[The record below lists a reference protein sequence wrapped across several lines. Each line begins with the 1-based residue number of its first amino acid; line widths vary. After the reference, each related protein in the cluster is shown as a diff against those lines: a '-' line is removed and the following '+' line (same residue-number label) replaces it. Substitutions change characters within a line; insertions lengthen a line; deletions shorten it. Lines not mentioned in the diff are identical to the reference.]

1 VTGMRF
7 ETGQSMRMGQ
17 QMKLAPRM
25 IQSMEIL
32 QMPLAELEQRI
43 EEELSSNPT
52 LELVEIEP
60 EERDGIEH
68 EDIGGESADD
78 FERLDSFEEANPE
91 AAENSFD
98 EGTWE
103 RSRERSRE
111 LEPGFEYGQ
120 RSRLSGEG
128 DAKLEAMANAPARTE
143 ALQDQLLRQWGVVD
157 VGDRLR
163 ALGRVVISFLEDDG
177 YLRAALSEVGEKSSP
192 PAGWVGA
199 WPPGEEELEG
209 ALQAVQLLLEPAGVG
224 ARDARECLVLQLD
237 AALAGELGA
246 ADGEDASI
254 ADRETLE
261 RARAVVSGHFED
273 LMKNRLPKIAD
284 ATGFGLDEIRGALE
298 ALRRLSLAPA
308 GRLTE
313 EAATPVTPDVIV
325 EYDDAEDRYVAYLND
340 TRLPNLQLNREYALM
355 SKDRGVEKRDRDF
368 LKKSMSNAQ
377 WLMDAVEQ
385 RRGTVLRV
393 VNVVLEEQRDFF
405 DYGSGALKPLP
416 MTQVADRL
424 GIHVATV
431 SRAVSEKWV
440 QTPRGV
446 VPLRGFFT
454 GGLATES
461 GEEVS
466 SSAVKAAITEL
477 LENEDKKKP
486 LSDEAMAKALKSRGI
501 EIARR
506 TVAKYRDQMGVA
518 SARMRKAF

>member
-1 VTGMRF
+1 MRF

-52 LELVEIEP
+52 LEMIEIEP
-60 EERDGIEH
+60 EERDGVEH
-68 EDIGGESADD
+68 EDAGGEAVDD
-78 FERLDSFEEANPE
+78 FERLDSFEESNPE
-91 AAENSFD
+91 AAENAFD
-98 EGTWE
+98 E
-103 RSRERSRE
+103 RSRQAERE
-111 LEPGFEYGQ
+111 WEPGYEAGQ

-128 DAKLEAMANAPARTE
+128 DAKLEAMANTPARTE

-163 ALGRVVISFLEDDG
+163 ALGRVLISFLEDDG
-177 YLRAALSEVGEKSSP
+177 YLRVGFDEICEKSSR
-192 PAGWVGA
+192 PAGWVGD
-199 WPPGEEELEG
+199 WPCEASELEG
-209 ALQAVQLLLEPAGVG
+209 ALEAVQLLVEPVGVG
-224 ARDARECLVLQLD
+224 ARDARECLLLQLD

-246 ADGEDASI
+246 DDGEDAAI

-261 RARAVVSGHFED
+261 LARTVVASHLED

-284 ATGFGLDEIRGALE
+284 ATGYGIDEIRNALE

-313 EAATPVTPDVIV
+313 EAATPVVPDVIV
-325 EYDDAEDRYVAYLND
+325 EYDDSGDRYVAYLND

-368 LKKSMSNAQ
+368 LKKSISNAQ

-393 VNVVLEEQRDFF
+393 VNVVLDEQREFF
-405 DYGSGALKPLP
+405 DYGPGALKPLP
-416 MTQVADRL
+416 MTQVADQL

-454 GGLATES
+454 GGLSTES
-461 GEEVS
+461 GEDVS

-477 LENEDKKKP
+477 IEGEDKKKP
-486 LSDEAMAKALKSRGI
+486 LSDEAMAKALKGRGI

>member
-1 VTGMRF
+1 MTGMRF
-7 ETGQSMRMGQ
+7 ETGQQMRLGQ

-52 LELVEIEP
+52 LELVEVEP
-60 EERDGIEH
+60 EARDGIER
-68 EDIGGESADD
+68 EDVGGESADD
-78 FERLDSFEEANPE
+78 FERLDSFEEAEPE
-91 AAENSFD
+91 ASENAFD
-98 EGTWE
+98 E
-103 RSRERSRE
+103 RERDRERQRE
-111 LEPGFEYGQ
+111 LEWEPGQ
-120 RSRLSGEG
+120 RVRSDGDG
-128 DAKLEAMANAPARTE
+128 DAKLEAMANTPARTE

-157 VGDRLR
+157 VGERLR

-177 YLRAALSEVGEKSSP
+177 YLRVGLDEVAEKSSSP
-192 PAGWVGA
+192 EGWVGP
-199 WPPGEEELEG
+199 WPCAVEELEE
-209 ALQAVQLLLEPAGVG
+209 ALEAVQVLLEPAGVG
-224 ARDARECLVLQLD
+224 ARDARECLLLQLD
-237 AALAGELGA
+237 AALAGDLGA
-246 ADGEDASI
+246 DDGEAAVI
-254 ADRETLE
+254 ADSETLR
-261 RARAVVSGHFED
+261 RARVVVADHLED

-284 ATGFGLDEIRGALE
+284 ATGFAVDDIRGALE
-298 ALRRLSLAPA
+298 ALRRLSLSPA

-313 EAATPVTPDVIV
+313 EAATPVVPDVIV

-368 LKKSMSNAQ
+368 LKKSLSNAQ

-393 VNVVLEEQRDFF
+393 VNVVLDEQREFF
-405 DYGSGALKPLP
+405 DYGASALKPLP
-416 MTQVADRL
+416 MTQVADQL

-454 GGLATES
+454 GGLQTES

-477 LENEDKKKP
+477 IENEDKKKP
-486 LSDEAMAKALKSRGI
+486 LSDEAMAKALKARGI

-506 TVAKYRDQMGVA
+506 TVAKYRDQIGVP